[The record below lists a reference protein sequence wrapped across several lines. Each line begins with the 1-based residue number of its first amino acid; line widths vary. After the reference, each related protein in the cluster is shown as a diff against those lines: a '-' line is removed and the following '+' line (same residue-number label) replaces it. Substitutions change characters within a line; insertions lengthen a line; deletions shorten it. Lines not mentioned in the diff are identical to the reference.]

1 MPKYK
6 ITEVDNTGAPFQV
19 SEPNIVYIPGSSTVA
34 TATKPTDAKL
44 YRSWPELKASTV
56 DEGYDVKDASY
67 ALARR
72 LLELGMQVIYQGFQL
87 ASSSE
92 ASVDTSTGQF
102 TISFDDKDVVYT
114 YNNGI
119 VTNASNP
126 NYEAHCR
133 AVTGSFDAFTLENGT
148 LAVINTEASQPYVV
162 YPARVDDVSSHF
174 YLDNGVEKVDI
185 DGETYG
191 VEENGLSTVGGEFLE
206 ATNGYIVLGDGEGAM
221 VQLDYMNDIAY
232 YKAVNTQ
239 LGSIP
244 LLLNRDIWKELED
257 KNLYNVRFLTT
268 GAYACPTVDMVKCAA
283 NRGDCIALIDHTD
296 LDTYSVD
303 AVRSQIEVLDV
314 DYADTRNADALSFAA
329 AFTPWFNA
337 TLPLMDTTSG
347 TVRDLGTKSYDV
359 PASFGYLLAYARS
372 IKTNPIWKASAGV
385 SRGVIPEL
393 TSVKYILSNAE
404 CEMLQARAKS
414 GEVDLD
420 GTDDNVG
427 IAINPIAYRRYNGFS
442 GGFRYVVNGNRT
454 MHDNDGVTIATSFLN
469 VRVLVSEIS
478 KTLYDASVAYTFE
491 QNSDVL
497 WNKFYALVT
506 PLLDRMASGEG
517 IEGYRLER
525 VATNKKARFCA
536 NLTIVPIEAVEDFE
550 LTITLEDS
558 IEVTE

>member
-19 SEPNIVYIPGSSTVA
+19 SEPNIVYIPGSSKVA
-34 TATKPTDAKL
+34 TATEPRPAKL

-56 DEGYDVKDASY
+56 AEGYDVKDASY

-72 LLELGMQVIYQGFQL
+72 LLELGMQVIYQGFQP
-87 ASSSE
+87 ADSRNV
-92 ASVDTSTGQF
+92 SVDKSTGEF
-102 TISFDDKDVVYT
+102 TITFDEKDVVYT

-133 AVTGSFDAFTLENGT
+133 AVTGSLSSFALENGT
-148 LAVINTEASQPYVV
+148 LAVINDGAQPYVV

-185 DGETYG
+185 GGVTYL
-191 VEENGLSTVGGEFLE
+191 VEDNGLTPVGGEFIE
-206 ATNGYIVLGDGEGAM
+206 ANNGYITLGDGDGEI
-221 VQLDYMNDIAY
+221 VRLDYMNDIAY
-232 YKAVNTQ
+232 YKVVDTH
-239 LGSIP
+239 LGGVP
-244 LLLNRDIWKELED
+244 LLLDSRIWKELED

-303 AVRSQIEVLDV
+303 AVREQVEILDV
-314 DYADTRNADALSFAA
+314 DYTDTRNADALSFAA

-337 TLPLMDTTSG
+337 NLPSMEITSG
-347 TVRDLGTKSYDV
+347 TVRDLGTESYTV

-454 MHDNDGVTIATSFLN
+454 MHENDGTTIATSFLN

-525 VATNKKARFCA
+525 VATDKKARFCA